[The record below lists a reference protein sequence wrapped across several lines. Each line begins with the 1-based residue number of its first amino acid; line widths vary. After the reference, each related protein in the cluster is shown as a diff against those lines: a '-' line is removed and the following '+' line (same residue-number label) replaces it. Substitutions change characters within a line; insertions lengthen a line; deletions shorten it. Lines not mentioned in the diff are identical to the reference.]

1 MKKKLV
7 AIAVAGLL
15 AAPMLA
21 NAQTANVTIYGRI
34 NMDVDF
40 ISSASNSSLGKLTRI
55 SSNTSRIG
63 FKGTESLGGGLNAI
77 FQVESQFM
85 GDGQGGGAAGAA
97 ILNNSLASRETWL
110 GLQGN
115 SWGAVKLG
123 YMMTPYDDAQAIFG
137 NTNTALTSILQTGAL
152 WGQDG
157 PNSRTN
163 GSFGA
168 RTANAARYESPT
180 IAGLTGKLQYSTD
193 ETANHAWVGT
203 AGVFYDNA
211 GLQAAVVYE
220 TNQEWR
226 GADLKDQ
233 AVSVMAGYNFGV
245 VRPALVYEYITYD
258 MAGQSALTRNLVGG
272 SVMVPLG
279 AGKLYGAAIYADRGR
294 GAKTGNVGNVRAG
307 KNTEATQYELSYSYD
322 LSKRTTAY
330 VGYVYI
336 DNGKAA
342 TYSFGHNGN
351 AGVAAGV
358 DQQGLIF
365 GMVHF
370 F

>member
-1 MKKKLV
+1 MKKKLI

-15 AAPMLA
+15 AAPLLA

-63 FKGTESLGGGLNAI
+63 FKGTEALGGGLNAI
-77 FQVESQFM
+77 FQVESQFQ
-85 GDGQGGGAAGAA
+85 GDGVNAGT
-97 ILNNSLASRETWL
+97 NGMLASRDTWL

-123 YMMTPYDDAQAIFG
+123 YMTTPYDDAQAVFG

-157 PNSRTN
+157 PNNRAN

-193 ETANHAWVGT
+193 ETANHGWVGT

-226 GADLKDQ
+226 GVNLNDQ

-245 VRPALVYEYITYD
+245 VRPALVYEYLTYD
-258 MAGQSALTRNLVGG
+258 IPGTSSLTRNLVGG
-272 SVMVPLG
+272 SLTVPIG
-279 AGKLYGAAIYADRGR
+279 AGKLYGAVIYADRGR
-294 GAKTGNVGNVRAG
+294 GADFGNVGNVRAG
-307 KNTEATQYELSYSYD
+307 KDTEATQYELSYSYE
-322 LSKRTTAY
+322 LSKRTVAY

-336 DNGKAA
+336 DNGKKA

-351 AGVAAGV
+351 ANVTSGV
-358 DQQGLIF
+358 DQQGLIL